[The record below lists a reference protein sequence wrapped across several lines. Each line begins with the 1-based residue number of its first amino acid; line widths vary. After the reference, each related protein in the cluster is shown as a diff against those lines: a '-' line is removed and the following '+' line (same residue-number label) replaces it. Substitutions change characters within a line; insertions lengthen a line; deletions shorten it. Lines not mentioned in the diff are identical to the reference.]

1 MAETT
6 VSNFVPDAVESAA
19 YRVLSQL
26 LPVPLAYANQN
37 NSRIPLP
44 YATLRVST
52 RTTIGRDEHGEVD
65 DEGVMPSHG
74 VREGTVMVN
83 VYGGSAREHCDDLI
97 NNIRKTTSRYLM
109 RREKFVIANSDQ
121 VNDLT
126 ALRDEANFE
135 AMANVDLT
143 FRYTGKYTDNVGLI
157 ETVDA
162 TGDIGGIETHLTIAV
177 TSD

>member
-26 LPVPLAYANQN
+26 LSVPLAYANQN
-37 NSRIPLP
+37 NSRLPLP

-52 RTTIGRDEHGEVD
+52 RTTLGRDEHGEVD
-65 DEGVMPSHG
+65 DEGVMLSHG

-83 VYGGSAREHCDDLI
+83 VFGGSARQHCDDLI

-109 RREKFVIANSDQ
+109 RRENSLSQ
-121 VNDLT
+121 TAPRLT
-126 ALRDEANFE
+126 TLQACE
-135 AMANVDLT
+135 M
-143 FRYTGKYTDNVGLI
+143 KQ
-157 ETVDA
+157 
-162 TGDIGGIETHLTIAV
+162 
-177 TSD
+177 TSKRWRM